1 MSKFRRQI
9 AFSITAVLL
18 ALSLIAFSAIPTEAW
33 AKPGSSHHESN
44 QGEIHKNVGFWTRVV
59 AAVRVHI
66 VRPVTEVV
74 TGSSTAEGTSPV
86 CH

>member
-18 ALSLIAFSAIPTEAW
+18 ALSLIAFTAIPTEAW
-33 AKPGSSHHESN
+33 AKPSHHESN
-44 QGEIHKNVGFWTRVV
+44 QGEVHKNGRFWERVV

-74 TGSSTAEGTSPV
+74 TGGSSPV

>member
-18 ALSLIAFSAIPTEAW
+18 ALSLIAFTAIPTEAL
-33 AKPGSSHHESN
+33 AKPAGSHHESN
-44 QGEIHKNVGFWTRVV
+44 QGEVHKNGIV
-59 AAVRVHI
+59 ARILVAVRAHI
-66 VRPVTEVV
+66 IRPVTQVV
-74 TGSSTAEGTSPV
+74 TGGGSSPSSPV